1 MANTAGR
8 VERNETGML
17 IRLTA
22 DFSAET
28 TDARRQWDK
37 IIKTPKK
44 NSHLDHWCP
53 AKQSFMTEDE
63 IRQFSKKNE

>member
-22 DFSAET
+22 DSSAET

-37 IIKTPKK
+37 IIKNPKK
-44 NSHLDHWCP
+44 NKLSP
-53 AKQSFMTEDE
+53 
-63 IRQFSKKNE
+63 

>member
-1 MANTAGR
+1 MTNIAGR

-28 TDARRQWDK
+28 TVARRPWDK
-37 IIKTPKK
+37 IIKNLKK
-44 NSHLDHWCP
+44 NKLSP
-53 AKQSFMTEDE
+53 
-63 IRQFSKKNE
+63 

>member
-37 IIKTPKK
+37 IIKNPKK
-44 NSHLDHWCP
+44 NKLSP
-53 AKQSFMTEDE
+53 
-63 IRQFSKKNE
+63 